1 MSPSARVGAP
11 RNLCVT
17 NRFRLEC
24 GGPAMSSYRGP
35 AMSSYHGLTMSSYHG
50 SAMSSYQPAAKSPR
64 NDNSTAASLLTP
76 TTVGVECLWCYIYCR
91 DVLTQ

>member
-17 NRFRLEC
+17 NRFRLQC

-35 AMSSYHGLTMSSYHG
+35 AMSSYHGLT
-50 SAMSSYQPAAKSPR
+50 MSSYQPAAKSPR